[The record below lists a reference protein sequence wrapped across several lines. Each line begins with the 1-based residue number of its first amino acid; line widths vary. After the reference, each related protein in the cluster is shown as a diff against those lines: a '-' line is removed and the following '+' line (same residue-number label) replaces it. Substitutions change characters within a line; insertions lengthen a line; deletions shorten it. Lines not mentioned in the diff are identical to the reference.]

1 MQEVKVGRDLML
13 GGTTLYR
20 VDAQEAKKLD
30 IRVLMPLYLEL
41 PSGLIQVVPYL
52 EVSRKVVRKDVMF
65 NLPSKDDG
73 VPFPLSLQK

>member
-30 IRVLMPLYLEL
+30 VRVLMPLYLEL
-41 PSGLIQVVPYL
+41 PSGLIQIVP
-52 EVSRKVVRKDVMF
+52 
-65 NLPSKDDG
+65 
-73 VPFPLSLQK
+73 

>member
-65 NLPSKDDG
+65 NLPIKDDV